1 MSPSI
6 EYDPVLEAKG
16 ILSIKEIQDYID
28 APITSTDI
36 TAKVVEKL
44 QKQIFQL
51 MLDGRVRNKRIS
63 DIEETMVRL
72 HGGGEL

>member
-6 EYDPVLEAKG
+6 ENDPVSEAKE
-16 ILSIKEIQDYID
+16 ILTIKQIQDYID

-51 MLDGRVRNKRIS
+51 MLDGRVRNKRIV
-63 DIEETMVRL
+63 DIEETMVKL
-72 HGGGEL
+72 HGGGK